1 MEASHHGSHRRIP
14 ASNRIAQGVR
24 PIRPIIE
31 VAVLLVSAVALGVV
45 LVGALVWTLWTLGLV
60 LS

>member
-1 MEASHHGSHRRIP
+1 MEASHHVSHRRIP

-24 PIRPIIE
+24 PIIE
-31 VAVLLVSAVALGVV
+31 VAVLLVSAVALGAV